1 MNDTTQ
7 DAIQVTVVTKPFK
20 RVQMVA
26 QVGLDFFTHYLLFN
40 AADHDRAAKQAR
52 YIEEQMK
59 TAKDPKSILNM
70 ELWDDGSKKVQNR
83 VFKPKE
89 A

>member
-1 MNDTTQ
+1 MT
-7 DAIQVTVVTKPFK
+7 DAIQVTIVKKPFK

-40 AADHDRAAKQAR
+40 AADHARAEAQAAAIQER
-52 YIEEQMK
+52 MQMS
-59 TAKDPKSILNM
+59 KDPKSVLNM
-70 ELWDDGSKKVQNR
+70 ELWDDGSKTVQNR
-83 VFKPKE
+83 VFKPQE